1 MKHLALKTVPL
12 LMAVLIGH
20 QAYSQAPAPLPAEI
34 EGPIDSVRLL
44 DNGTVL
50 LRVMGIRINV
60 RPGTPI
66 SSPTASLT
74 LEQLLD
80 PTPLPG
86 RTQEGF
92 VRGTAI
98 VTGTTN
104 ANGVVTAA
112 DVFVEPA
119 ENVVV
124 GVVTANDGG
133 LLQLNDMPIS
143 FLTDA
148 RIPAAPLKNAF
159 GFEILASSIA
169 PGTPASVE
177 GYYASDT
184 FNAFLMEVDGPAQLV
199 DPNPQI
205 SILRADSR
213 ERTPN
218 NQRGDEVEV
227 RGAVTTAHVA
237 PGVTTQTIRVFRVD
251 NGVQRALG
259 TTTATL
265 DPATPGFASWTF
277 RIATAPTNNVVLGSA
292 PTLLRARN
300 ISAGA
305 NNVTVEA
312 VPTVRLD

>member
-1 MKHLALKTVPL
+1 MKHLILKTAPL
-12 LMAVLIGH
+12 IMAALIGQH
-20 QAYSQAPAPLPAEI
+20 AYSQAPAALPSEI

-44 DNGTVL
+44 DNGTVVM
-50 LRVMGIRINV
+50 RVMGIRINV

-66 SSPTASLT
+66 ASPTAALSLQ
-74 LEQLLD
+74 QLAD

-92 VRGTAI
+92 ERGTAI
-98 VTGTTN
+98 VIGTTN
-104 ANGVVTAA
+104 AAGVITAD

-124 GVVTANDGG
+124 GVVTENTGG
-133 LLQLNDMPIS
+133 TLQLNGMPVS
-143 FLTDA
+143 FLADP

-159 GFEILASSIA
+159 GFEILASSVL

-177 GYYASDT
+177 GYYAGGV
-184 FNAFLMEVDGPAQLV
+184 FNAFLMEVEGNAQLAN
-199 DPNPQI
+199 PNPQI
-205 SILRADSR
+205 SVLRADSR

-218 NQRGDEVEV
+218 NERGDEVDV
-227 RGAVTTAHVA
+227 RGAITAAHVA

-259 TTTATL
+259 TTIATL
-265 DPATPGFASWTF
+265 DPATPGFASWNF
-277 RIATAPTNNVVLGSA
+277 RIATTPTNNVVLGST

-300 ISAGA
+300 ISPGA